1 MFFRITACT
10 QPKTSPT
17 DSSVRVTRSSK
28 ARSPSPASSM
38 ISSCSSVSIV
48 SLAST
53 VNSSASAPKRRG
65 RPPKNPKKAEE
76 TPLKDKTLRANELDN
91 DDVIVLGS
99 QANSPTSSVCS
110 IASSTV
116 RRSTRKTRL
125 SLEHGSTIDASEDAG
140 PVKSILAR
148 SNSDRKYNL
157 RTVKKAGKEE
167 SSDEAS
173 KSEVA
178 SQEAE
183 TTKTRKTTIA
193 KSKAVKSSVSGAHS

>member
-1 MFFRITACT
+1 M
-10 QPKTSPT
+10 
-17 DSSVRVTRSSK
+17 
-28 ARSPSPASSM
+28 
-38 ISSCSSVSIV
+38 
-48 SLAST
+48 
-53 VNSSASAPKRRG
+53 NSSASAPKRRG

-193 KSKAVKSSVSGAHS
+193 KSKAVKSSVSGAHSETTSNSASASGGATASSLFSISENESVTDEKPVKSRARTKDTK